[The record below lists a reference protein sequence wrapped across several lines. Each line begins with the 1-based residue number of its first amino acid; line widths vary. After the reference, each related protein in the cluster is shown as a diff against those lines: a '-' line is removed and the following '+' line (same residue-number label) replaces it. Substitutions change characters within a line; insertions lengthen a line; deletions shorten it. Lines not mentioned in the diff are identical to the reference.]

1 MIRILVAD
9 DHAIMREGLKQ
20 LFALERD
27 ISVVGPAEVREA
39 LLGLALQLVGWSQ
52 NSQNEYRSD

>member
-1 MIRILVAD
+1 MIKDKIHANVYVATPSYG
-9 DHAIMREGLKQ
+9 AVVATEYL
-20 LFALERD
+20 
-27 ISVVGPAEVREA
+27 VGPAEVREA